1 MIDIVFIT
9 VSHVYRFAIIL
20 KAFSHLS
27 EAGIISSSSQHGK
40 SLLDDD
46 VHGGG
51 ALLGGVA
58 LADCGRDLTHDCVEN
73 VGL

>member
-1 MIDIVFIT
+1 M
-9 VSHVYRFAIIL
+9 SHVNRIAIIL
-20 KAFSHLS
+20 KTFSHLC
-27 EAGIISSSSQHGK
+27 EAGIIPSSSQHGK
-40 SLLDDD
+40 SLPDDT

-58 LADCGRDLTHDCVEN
+58 LADCWRDLTHDCVEN

>member
-1 MIDIVFIT
+1 M
-9 VSHVYRFAIIL
+9 SHVYRIAMIL
-20 KAFSHLS
+20 KSFSHLC

-40 SLLDDD
+40 SLPDDT

-58 LADCGRDLTHDCVEN
+58 LADCWRDLTHDCVEN